1 VTNPTTKET
10 AMGYV
15 TPVVQEIIDPR
26 HGRPAS
32 VPGASTTTQR
42 DLVLASLLRLPAR

>member
-1 VTNPTTKET
+1 VTNPTTKEI

-15 TPVVQEIIDPR
+15 MPVVQEIIDPR
-26 HGRPAS
+26 NGRPAS
-32 VPGASTTTQR
+32 VHGAGATSQR